1 LLISRKV
8 LYKNIHSERHRGHPN
23 SPVFVT
29 IHIFSVLYVA
39 KWIKMAVVIADQG
52 WKMASK
58 KPRFLKIP
66 KNPKCPK
73 FRLFYFLA
81 KFFTNH
87 I

>member
-1 LLISRKV
+1 
-8 LYKNIHSERHRGHPN
+8 
-23 SPVFVT
+23 
-29 IHIFSVLYVA
+29 
-39 KWIKMAVVIADQG
+39 MAVVIADQG